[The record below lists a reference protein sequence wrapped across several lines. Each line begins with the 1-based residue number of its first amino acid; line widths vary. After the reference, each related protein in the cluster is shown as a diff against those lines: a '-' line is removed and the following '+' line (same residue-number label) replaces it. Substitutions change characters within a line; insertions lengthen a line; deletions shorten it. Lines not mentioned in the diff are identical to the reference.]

1 MTLIKAENISK
12 IVRKASSE
20 ICILNDI
27 SLEIEKGSFTV
38 IMGTSGAGKSTLL
51 YALSCTDRISG
62 GKLYLGDKEISSAS
76 EKKLSQIR
84 SENFGFVF
92 QDSNLISNLTLE
104 ENVKVAGFL
113 NKKRNEKEVSEKV
126 QKLLKKMNLT
136 SAKDKFPNQT
146 SGGENQRCAIARSVI
161 NEPEIIFADEP
172 TGALNRTNSDEVM
185 KLFMEL
191 NEGGQTILMVTHD
204 LRTACH
210 GEKIIYLEDG
220 KIAGTMEL
228 EKYEASKEKERETI
242 LGKWLQEKGW

>member
-1 MTLIKAENISK
+1 MTLLKAENISK
-12 IVRKASSE
+12 IIKKGSSE
-20 ICILNDI
+20 ICILSEV
-27 SLEIEKGSFTV
+27 SLEIEKGTFTV
-38 IMGTSGAGKSTLL
+38 IMGSSGAGKSTLL
-51 YALSCTDRISG
+51 YALSCTDKITS
-62 GKLYLGDKEISSAS
+62 GKLFLGEKEISTAS
-76 EKKLSQIR
+76 EKELSKIR

-104 ENVKVAGFL
+104 ENIKVAGFL
-113 NKKRNEKEVSEKV
+113 NRSRSEKEVAEKV
-126 QKLLKKMNLT
+126 KKLFAKMNLT
-136 SAKDKFPNQT
+136 LAKNKFPNQT

-172 TGALNRTNSDEVM
+172 TGALNRANSDEVM

-191 NEGGQTILMVTHD
+191 NEEGHAILMVTHD
-204 LRTACH
+204 LKTACH